1 AGVPAPLL
9 PNTVPHCARP
19 PCLPR
24 PAHGPHP
31 VLVGK
36 LLADLRED
44 SLSDCHAAHL
54 RRPQD
59 RHHLRGDR
67 RGDWGIRRFRERT
80 WLPHSGLD
88 FAVAHAAG
96 IRRARLVDDYEYRA
110 PLRNRVHRTYRGA
123 VGAAKLEPARR
134 RGAMKSPIRKAA
146 PGKRS
151 DAKGQRVKSKRHSG
165 VRGDQRGLHLLGGRA
180 STHQRSG
187 ESLGDFAYRIMREAI
202 RSGKFRSGEHL
213 READVAEWLNI
224 SRTPVREAFH
234 RIISEGL
241 LTNGPW
247 NGVMMAELDAQQ
259 LVQLYAVRA
268 ALEGTAA
275 ALAAQ

>member
-1 AGVPAPLL
+1 
-9 PNTVPHCARP
+9 
-19 PCLPR
+19 
-24 PAHGPHP
+24 
-31 VLVGK
+31 
-36 LLADLRED
+36 
-44 SLSDCHAAHL
+44 
-54 RRPQD
+54 
-59 RHHLRGDR
+59 
-67 RGDWGIRRFRERT
+67 
-80 WLPHSGLD
+80 
-88 FAVAHAAG
+88 
-96 IRRARLVDDYEYRA
+96 
-110 PLRNRVHRTYRGA
+110 
-123 VGAAKLEPARR
+123 
-134 RGAMKSPIRKAA
+134 MKSPNRNAA
-146 PGKRS
+146 PGKCS
-151 DAKGQRVKSKRHSG
+151 DAKRQKVKSRRRSG

-180 STHQRSG
+180 STHQRRG
-187 ESLGDFAYRIMREAI
+187 ESLGDFAYRTMREAI

-275 ALAAQ
+275 ALAAQNATKPEVQRLFQIAASEARAKKDPAKLVILNSELHRTLYAAAHNPYLLQSITTVVDALGLLRHSTFVLPGSIELAHREHLQIITAVRERNSAEAERLAREHVNHALAMRLELQRLRSGGAQA